1 MFWLKQAIKENRKI
15 KLEDAIKEVG
25 SKYPLLLE
33 FKNTPQDKEWH
44 TEGDVHIHVNMV
56 INETYKI
63 IEANKFTEQD
73 QFILLMAAIFHDI
86 AKPLVTKE
94 KEIKGKIR
102 VVAPQHE
109 EKGMSYLFY
118 KFLEE
123 DMTKPEREQILDLV
137 GYHQKPKFLVIKNQS
152 EWQYRLLTENTP
164 GYLFYYHEVADM
176 KGRTC
181 SDLQPSLDMLEE
193 FRMFCEE
200 YDCFHKTGSIKNA
213 IKNHFLENFK
223 FEDENSLSYLINKTY
238 SDLINNEY
246 NDPSVGYSKHFTNK
260 EKHSKLFILCGL
272 SGSGKSTAI
281 EKVKQSNNVDVVISL
296 DELRKNHKINNTNRK
311 KVDGRVLQE
320 AKLLLKQAL
329 ANHKNVIWDSTNLRK
344 DFRKIIADLGRQYNA
359 ETHLAF
365 IVDSV
370 SNCIKKDKKRIDSV
384 GDLIIRKQEKEFQFP
399 ELSETECYLM
409 IENY

>member
-1 MFWLKQAIKENRKI
+1 MRWLKQAIKENRKI
-15 KLEDAIKEVG
+15 NLEEAIKQVG
-25 SKYPLLLE
+25 SRYPLLLE

-44 TEGDVHIHVNMV
+44 AEGDVHIHVNMV
-56 INETYKI
+56 IDETYKL
-63 IEANKFTEQD
+63 IEAHDFTKED
-73 QFILLMAAIFHDI
+73 QFVLLMAAIFHDI

-94 KEIKGKIR
+94 KEIRGKRR

-123 DMTKPEREQILDLV
+123 DMTTTERQQILDLV
-137 GYHQKPKFLVIKNQS
+137 GYHQKPKFLVIKNQN

-176 KGRTC
+176 RGRTC
-181 SDLQPSLDMLEE
+181 DDLKPSLDMLEE

-200 YDCFHKTGSIKNA
+200 YDCFHKTGDIKTTIEND
-213 IKNHFLENFK
+213 FLENFK
-223 FEDENSLSYLINKTY
+223 SEDKGSLSYLVNKTY
-238 SDLINNEY
+238 SDLINNQY
-246 NDPSVGYSKHFTNK
+246 DAPSVGYSKHFTNK
-260 EKHSKLFILCGL
+260 DTHSKLFILCGL
-272 SGSGKSTAI
+272 SASGKSTA
-281 EKVKQSNNVDVVISL
+281 VKEIKGLNDIDVVISL
-296 DELRKNHKINNTNRK
+296 DELRKEHKINNTNRK

-329 ANHKNVIWDSTNLRK
+329 ANHENIIWDSTNLRK

-370 SNCIKKDKKRIDSV
+370 NNCINKDKARNDSV

-399 ELSETECYLM
+399 ERSETDCYLM
-409 IENY
+409 FESF

>member
-1 MFWLKQAIKENRKI
+1 MRWLKQAIKENRKI
-15 KLEDAIKEVG
+15 DLEEAIKHVG
-25 SKYPLLLE
+25 SRYPLLLE

-44 TEGDVHIHVNMV
+44 AEGNVHIHVNMV
-56 INETYKI
+56 IDETYKI

-123 DMTKPEREQILDLV
+123 DMTKSEREQILDLV

-152 EWQYRLLTENTP
+152 EWQYRLLTEKTP

-200 YDCFHKTGSIKNA
+200 YDCFHETGSIKNA
-213 IKNHFLENFK
+213 VKNHFLENFK
-223 FEDENSLSYLINKTY
+223 FEDKSSLSYLVNKTY

-246 NDPSVGYSKHFTNK
+246 DAPSVGYSKHFTNK
-260 EKHSKLFILCGL
+260 DKHSKLFILCGL
-272 SGSGKSTAI
+272 SASGKSTA
-281 EKVKQSNNVDVVISL
+281 VKEIKRLNDVDVVISL
-296 DELRKNHKINNTNRK
+296 DELRKEHKINNTNRK
-311 KVDGRVLQE
+311 KIDGRVLQE

-329 ANHKNVIWDSTNLRK
+329 ANHENVIWDSTNLRK

-370 SNCIKKDKKRIDSV
+370 SNCIKKDKKRSDSV
-384 GDLIIRKQEKEFQFP
+384 GDLIIKKQEKEFQFP
-399 ELSETECYLM
+399 ELSETDCHLM
-409 IENY
+409 FENF

>member
-1 MFWLKQAIKENRKI
+1 MRWLKKAIQENRKI
-15 KLEDAIKEVG
+15 NLEEAIQNIG
-25 SKYPLLLE
+25 SQYPLLLK
-33 FKNTPQDKEWH
+33 FKDTPQDKEWH
-44 TEGDVHIHVNMV
+44 AEGDVHIHVNMV
-56 INETYKI
+56 IDETYKL
-63 IEANKFTEQD
+63 IETHNFTEQD
-73 QFILLMAAIFHDI
+73 QFVLLMAAIFHDI

-94 KEIKGKIR
+94 KEIKGKVR

-123 DMTKPEREQILDLV
+123 DMTKLERNQILDLV

-181 SDLQPSLDMLEE
+181 SDLAPSLDMLEE

-200 YDCFHKTGSIKNA
+200 YNCFHKTGNIKEA
-213 IKNHFLENFK
+213 IKNKLLENFK
-223 FEDENSLSYLINKTY
+223 SENEKTLSYLVNKTY
-238 SDLINNEY
+238 SDLVNNEY
-246 NDPSVGYSKHFTNK
+246 TDPSVGYSKHFTNK
-260 EKHSKLFILCGL
+260 ENHSKLFILCGL
-272 SGSGKSTAI
+272 SGSGKTTAI
-281 EKVKQSNNVDVVISL
+281 EKIKESNGVEIIISL
-296 DELRKNHKINNTNRK
+296 DELRKSHKINNTNRK

-329 ANHKNVIWDSTNLRK
+329 ANNENVIWDSTNLRK

-365 IVDSV
+365 VVDSV
-370 SNCIKKDKKRIDSV
+370 KNCITKDEKRNDSV
-384 GDLIIRKQEKEFQFP
+384 GNLIIEKQEKEFQYP
-399 ELSETECYLM
+399 ELSETDCYLM
-409 IENY
+409 FENF